1 MWGGG
6 VSQPS
11 PEFFTRK
18 QFTVNNCQV
27 VQVDGVLVNNRCQ
40 HPPDP
45 VQKSRT
51 QRAQRKHGAHKRKER
66 ELFCWYPDSIEKSSK
81 LCQTVS
87 FSPCSLRALCA
98 SPSTA
103 LRASLS
109 ELCVLNE
116 SCDRKPAGVC
126 CRRKRICFTNRG
138 RRGHQPGNRL
148 RHPCHSAGLPGR
160 RCVVPA

>member
-11 PEFFTRK
+11 PEYFTRK

-27 VQVDGVLVNNRCQ
+27 VQVDGMLVNNRCQ

-51 QRAQRKHGAHKRKER
+51 QR

-87 FSPCSLRALCA
+87 FSLCSLRALCA

-103 LRASLS
+103 LRASIS
-109 ELCVLNE
+109 ELCVPNQ

-138 RRGHQPGNRL
+138 RRGHRPENRL

-160 RCVVPA
+160 QCAVPA